1 MLASKIDQQQQNLE
15 ALVTSLDEILGLVV
29 QFDPKKYGASRN
41 FKNGAVSRLSPY
53 ISRDVIST
61 LFVYEHLTDI
71 FEDLRPF
78 EKFIQELA
86 WRDYWQRVWQENNID
101 VELKTKQS
109 PVLNSGVPKAILEAN
124 TGIEAVD
131 NAIQELYETGYMHN
145 HMRMYVAAIVCNIG
159 KYHWKEPALWLY
171 SHLHDGDWGSN
182 ALSWQWVAGSNSHK
196 KYYANQENINK
207 YFDSDQ
213 KNTFLDCS
221 YEALVEMNVPDVLTE
236 STPFEFKTELP
247 KSNLNLRADKP
258 VLFYTTYNLDPFWR
272 KDMDAN
278 RVLILE
284 PEQFEKYPVSQ
295 KSLDFILDLS
305 KNIPDL
311 QIFSGSFQD
320 FSEHISQPIFFK
332 EHPLNTH
339 FAGTKDSRD
348 WLNPEVE
355 LQSSFFKY
363 WKKVKKSLPEFA

>member
-1 MLASKIDQQQQNLE
+1 M
-15 ALVTSLDEILGLVV
+15 DEILVLVD
-29 QFDPKKYGASRN
+29 QFDPKKYGATRN

-61 LFVYEHLTDI
+61 LFVYEHLTEV

-101 VELKTKQS
+101 VDLKTKQS

-207 YFDSDQ
+207 YFDSEQ

-221 YEALVEMNVPDVLTE
+221 YEALVEMNVPEVLTE
-236 STPFEFKTELP
+236 STPFEFKTTLP
-247 KSNLNLRADKP
+247 KSNLKLQADKP
-258 VLFYTTYNLDPFWR
+258 VILYTTYNLDPFWR
-272 KDMDAN
+272 KDVDAN

-284 PEQFEKYPVSQ
+284 PEQFDKYPVSN
-295 KSLDFILDLS
+295 KSLDFILDLA

-311 QIFSGSFQD
+311 QIFSGSFQ
-320 FSEHISQPIFFK
+320 ELNKVISQPVFFK
-332 EHPLNTH
+332 EHRLNAH
-339 FAGTKDSRD
+339 FVGEKDSRD
-348 WLNPEVE
+348 WLSSDVP

-363 WKKVKKSLPEFA
+363 WKKVKMSLPELV